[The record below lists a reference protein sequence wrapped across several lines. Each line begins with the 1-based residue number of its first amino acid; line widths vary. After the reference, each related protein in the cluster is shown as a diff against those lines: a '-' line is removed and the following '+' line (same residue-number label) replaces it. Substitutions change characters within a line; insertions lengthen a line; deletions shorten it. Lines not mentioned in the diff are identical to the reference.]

1 MEKQMILN
9 LVKNIV
15 EPNRARIKHSFHRWK
30 TSVDKRKKIKSK
42 LLLSPITANSRKDYE
57 EQMNRIKTGE
67 QHMWDDSSKNNSV
80 IGDYFGYVENQSK
93 IGRTEFKTQG
103 SICIY
108 KIVGVCD
115 PVMRLDSWSE
125 NVGQSNRNVILLSKE
140 PYYQGTLSEFK
151 QIAGYSENWNS
162 QGTSNVS
169 FDKSKRYLTHIF
181 S

>member
-1 MEKQMILN
+1 M
-9 LVKNIV
+9 
-15 EPNRARIKHSFHRWK
+15 
-30 TSVDKRKKIKSK
+30 
-42 LLLSPITANSRKDYE
+42 
-57 EQMNRIKTGE
+57 
-67 QHMWDDSSKNNSV
+67 
-80 IGDYFGYVENQSK
+80 
-93 IGRTEFKTQG
+93 
-103 SICIY
+103 
-108 KIVGVCD
+108 GVCD

-151 QIAGYSENWNS
+151 QITKYSENWNS